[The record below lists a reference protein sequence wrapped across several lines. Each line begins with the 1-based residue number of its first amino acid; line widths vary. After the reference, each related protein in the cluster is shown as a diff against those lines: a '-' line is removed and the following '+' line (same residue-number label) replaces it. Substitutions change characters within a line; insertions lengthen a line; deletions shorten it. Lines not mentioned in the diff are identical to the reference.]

1 MMKRVQF
8 EHSPIPYLFIAPQ
21 ILIIFIF
28 FLWPAGQAIYQSF
41 LLEDA
46 FGLSSRFVWFRN
58 YVDTVFSESWVQ
70 AAGFTVIFSALV
82 TFLSLGIALLL
93 AVKDNEVIH
102 GASSYKTTLMWD
114 YAFAPP
120 VAGLMGNLMFHPL
133 IGDLYQFLN
142 AIGWD
147 FDHKLDAFDAGFVV
161 VLISVW
167 KQVSVNFIFFLSGL
181 QGIPKS
187 VTEAATLDC
196 KSPTRRF
203 WTIVF
208 PLLAPTTFFLMVI
221 NITYAFFETF
231 GIIDTTTR
239 GAPGGSTNTLVFK
252 VFQDGFRGADL
263 GGSSAQS
270 VVLMLIVLALTVFQF
285 RFIERKVHY

>member
-1 MMKRVQF
+1 MKRVQF
-8 EHSPIPYLFIAPQ
+8 EHSAIPYLFVAPQ
-21 ILIIFIF
+21 IVIIVIF
-28 FLWPAGQAIYQSF
+28 FLWPAAQAIYQSF

-46 FGLSSRFVWFRN
+46 WGLSSQFVWFRN
-58 YVDTVFSESWVQ
+58 YADTILSESWLQ
-70 AAGFTVIFSALV
+70 AAGFTLIFSTLV
-82 TFLSLGIALLL
+82 TFLSLSLALLL
-93 AVKDNEVIH
+93 AVKANEVIR
-102 GASSYKTTLMWD
+102 GASTYKTTLMWA
-114 YAFAPP
+114 YAIAPP
-120 VAGLMGNLMFHPL
+120 VAGLMGNLMFNPL
-133 IGDLYQFLN
+133 IGDLYKFFN

-147 FDHKLDAFDAGFVV
+147 FNHKLDSFDAGFVV

-187 VTEAATLDC
+187 VNEASMMDC
-196 KSPTRRF
+196 RSPTRRF
-203 WTIVF
+203 WTITF

-239 GAPGGSTNTLVFK
+239 GAPGGATNTLVFK

-270 VVLMLIVLALTVFQF
+270 VVLMLIVLALTVVQF

>member
-1 MMKRVQF
+1 
-8 EHSPIPYLFIAPQ
+8 
-21 ILIIFIF
+21 
-28 FLWPAGQAIYQSF
+28 QAIYQSF

-46 FGLSSRFVWFRN
+46 WGLSSQFVWFRN
-58 YVDTVFSESWVQ
+58 YSDTILSTSWLQ
-70 AAGFTVIFSALV
+70 AAGFTLVFSTLV
-82 TFLSLGIALLL
+82 TFLSLALALLL
-93 AVKDNEVIH
+93 AVKANEVIR
-102 GASSYKTTLMWD
+102 GASTYKTTLMWA
-114 YAFAPP
+114 YAIAPP
-120 VAGLMGNLMFHPL
+120 VAGLMGNLMFNPL
-133 IGDLYQFLN
+133 IGDLYKFFN

-147 FDHKLDAFDAGFVV
+147 FNHKLDSFDAGFVV

-187 VTEAATLDC
+187 VNEASMMDC
-196 KSPTRRF
+196 KSPFRRF
-203 WTIVF
+203 WTITF

-270 VVLMLIVLALTVFQF
+270 VVLMLMVLALTVVQF

>member
-1 MMKRVQF
+1 MKRVQF
-8 EHSPIPYLFIAPQ
+8 EHSSIPYLFVAPQ
-21 ILIIFIF
+21 IAIIVVF
-28 FLWPAGQAIYQSF
+28 FLWPAAQAIYQSF

-46 FGLSSRFVWFRN
+46 FGLSTQFVWFRN
-58 YVDTVFSESWVQ
+58 YKDTIFSDAWLQ
-70 AAGFTVIFSALV
+70 AAGFTLIFSVLV
-82 TFLSLGIALLL
+82 TFLSLALALLL
-93 AVKDNEVIH
+93 AVKANEVIR
-102 GASSYKTTLMWD
+102 GASAYKTTLMWA
-114 YAFAPP
+114 YAIAPP
-120 VAGLMGNLMFHPL
+120 VAGLMGNLMFNPL
-133 IGDLYQFLN
+133 IGDLYKFFN

-147 FDHKLDAFDAGFVV
+147 FDHKLDSFDAGFVV

-187 VTEAATLDC
+187 VSEAAAMDC
-196 KSPTRRF
+196 KSPFRRF
-203 WTIVF
+203 WTITF

-239 GAPGGSTNTLVFK
+239 GAPGGATNTLVFK

>member
-1 MMKRVQF
+1 MKRVQF
-8 EHSPIPYLFIAPQ
+8 EHSAIPYLFVAPQ
-21 ILIIFIF
+21 IIIILVF
-28 FLWPAGQAIYQSF
+28 FLWPAAQAIYQSF

-46 FGLSSRFVWFRN
+46 FGLSSQFVWFRN
-58 YVDTVFSESWVQ
+58 YKDTIFSDSWLQ
-70 AAGFTVIFSALV
+70 AAGFTIVFSALV
-82 TFLSLGIALLL
+82 TFLSLALALLL
-93 AVKDNEVIH
+93 AVKANEVIR
-102 GASSYKTTLMWD
+102 GASTYKTTLMWA
-114 YAFAPP
+114 YAIAPP

-133 IGDLYQFLN
+133 IGDLYKFFN

-147 FDHKLDAFDAGFVV
+147 FNHKLDSFDAGFVV
-161 VLISVW
+161 VLIAVW

-181 QGIPKS
+181 QGIPNS
-187 VTEAATLDC
+187 VKEASMMDC
-196 KSPTRRF
+196 KSATRRF
-203 WTIVF
+203 WTITF

-239 GAPGGSTNTLVFK
+239 GAPGGATNTLVFK

-270 VVLMLIVLALTVFQF
+270 VVLMLMVLALTVVQF

>member
-1 MMKRVQF
+1 MKRVQF
-8 EHSPIPYLFIAPQ
+8 ERSSIPFLFVAPQ
-21 ILIIFIF
+21 IIIILVFFI
-28 FLWPAGQAIYQSF
+28 WPAAQAIYQSF

-46 FGLSSRFVWFRN
+46 WGLSSQFVWFRN
-58 YVDTVFSESWVQ
+58 YKDTIFSESWLQ
-70 AAGFTVIFSALV
+70 AAGFTIVFSTLV
-82 TFLSLGIALLL
+82 TFLSLALALLL
-93 AVKDNEVIH
+93 AVKANEVIR
-102 GASSYKTTLMWD
+102 GASTYKTTLMWA
-114 YAFAPP
+114 YAIAPP

-133 IGDLYQFLN
+133 IGDLYKFLN

-147 FDHKLDAFDAGFVV
+147 FNHKLDSFDAGFVV

-187 VTEAATLDC
+187 VLEASMMDC
-196 KSPTRRF
+196 KSSFRRF
-203 WTIVF
+203 WTITF

-239 GAPGGSTNTLVFK
+239 GAPGGATNTLVYK

-270 VVLMLIVLALTVFQF
+270 VVLMLMVLALTIVQF

>member
-1 MMKRVQF
+1 MKRVQF
-8 EHSPIPYLFIAPQ
+8 EHSAIPYLFVAPQ
-21 ILIIFIF
+21 IVIIVVF
-28 FLWPAGQAIYQSF
+28 FLWPAAQAIYQSF

-46 FGLSSRFVWFRN
+46 FGLSSQFVWFRN
-58 YVDTVFSESWVQ
+58 YKDTILSDSWLQ
-70 AAGFTVIFSALV
+70 AAGFTMVFSALV
-82 TFLSLGIALLL
+82 TFLSLAIALLL
-93 AVKDNEVIH
+93 AVKANEVIR
-102 GASSYKTTLMWD
+102 GASTYKTTLMWA
-114 YAFAPP
+114 YAIAPP
-120 VAGLMGNLMFHPL
+120 VAGLMGNLMFNPL
-133 IGDLYQFLN
+133 IGDLYKFLN

-187 VTEAATLDC
+187 VNEASMMDC
-196 KSPTRRF
+196 RSSTRRF
-203 WTIVF
+203 WTITF

-231 GIIDTTTR
+231 GVIDTTTR
-239 GAPGGSTNTLVFK
+239 GAPGGATNTLVFK

-270 VVLMLIVLALTVFQF
+270 VVLMLMVLVLTVVQF

>member
-1 MMKRVQF
+1 MKRVQF
-8 EHSPIPYLFIAPQ
+8 EHSAIPYMFIAPQ
-21 ILIIFIF
+21 IIIIAVF
-28 FLWPAGQAIYQSF
+28 FLWPAAQAVYQSF

-46 FGLSSRFVWFRN
+46 FGLSSQFVWFKN
-58 YVDTVFSESWVQ
+58 YFDTIGSTSWLQ
-70 AAGFTVIFSALV
+70 AAGFTIVFSTLV
-82 TFLSLGIALLL
+82 TILSLAIALLL
-93 AVKDNEVIH
+93 AVKANEVIR
-102 GASSYKTTLMWD
+102 GARTYKTLLMWA
-114 YAFAPP
+114 YAIAPP

-133 IGDLYQFLN
+133 IGDLYKFMN
-142 AIGWD
+142 TIGFD
-147 FDHKLDAFDAGFVV
+147 FDHKLDPYDAGFVV

-187 VTEAATLDC
+187 VNEAALMDE
-196 KSPTRRF
+196 KSSFRRF
-203 WTIVF
+203 WTITF

-239 GAPGGSTNTLVFK
+239 GAPGGATTTLVFK
-252 VFQDGFRGADL
+252 VFQDGFRGADI

-270 VVLMLIVLALTVFQF
+270 VVLMLMVLGLTVIQF